1 FQVSPPETH
10 EMKNMKQKIIHE
22 LVEVGGVMVYLA
34 LVFLVLQTF
43 KCTTLLVAC
52 SENDFLASYIT
63 ALLAAVG
70 LGKFVFVLEKM
81 PIANKFKTRPLI
93 VPVIYKTIVFTI
105 LVNFILHAEDR
116 VMHRPSALEHITDP
130 LKFWLCLASHELAFF
145 VTFFIFFC
153 FRDMSRVIG
162 EAETFRL
169 FFINRNSELEPAP
182 DPVPEQIPEQADI

>member
-1 FQVSPPETH
+1 
-10 EMKNMKQKIIHE
+10 MKNMKQKIIHE

-70 LGKFVFVLEKM
+70 LGKFVFV
-81 PIANKFKTRPLI
+81 
-93 VPVIYKTIVFTI
+93 
-105 LVNFILHAEDR
+105 
-116 VMHRPSALEHITDP
+116 RPSSLEHITDP
-130 LKFWLCLASHELAFF
+130 LKFWLCVASHELAFF

-169 FFINRNSELEPAP
+169 FFVERYIKVIYSHCLAFLSYFVNPALVAGGANSWHVIAPA
-182 DPVPEQIPEQADI
+182 